1 MTAQKN
7 LINCKKNIIFTMKM
21 LLACLLGIMVFN
33 MVPPVHAA
41 ELKIKSVD
49 GVAQFPEGYEP
60 PRRNPVEDPFL
71 NPETTA
77 LILIDYQPE
86 ILQGVKSMEHEDL
99 VNNTLGMLKAASFF
113 KIPVILSHV
122 GVGSSGYK
130 PFLKELREVVP
141 DAKVIDRTNINAWED
156 EEFVAAVNA
165 LGRKKL
171 VMGGLWTDVCL
182 TYPAIEAT
190 RAGYQVFVPEDAVG
204 SVSKVSHDNGMKRMI
219 QAGVT
224 PISWNVFLA
233 EPSRDHIWQAKNDPT
248 GVLTNIYLKHL
259 FKMESWN

>member
-1 MTAQKN
+1 MTGQKRSIIHN
-7 LINCKKNIIFTMKM
+7 KNIFLMTKAVFLF
-21 LLACLLGIMVFN
+21 LLSFMVFN
-33 MVPPVHAA
+33 GMAPIQAT
-41 ELKIKSVD
+41 ELSIKSID
-49 GVAQFPEGYEP
+49 GVAQYPEGYQP

-86 ILQGVKSMEHEDL
+86 ILMGIKSMDQKDL
-99 VNNTLGMLKAASFF
+99 INNTMGMLKAAKFF

-130 PFLKELREVVP
+130 PFLKELREIVP
-141 DAKVIDRTNINAWED
+141 EAKVIDRTNINAWED
-156 EEFVAAVNA
+156 EEFVAAVKA

-182 TYPAIEAT
+182 TYPAIEAIQ
-190 RAGYQVFVPEDAVG
+190 AGYQVFVPEDVVG
-204 SVSKVSHDNGMKRMI
+204 SVSKISHDNGMRRMM

-233 EPSRDHIWQAKNDPT
+233 EPSRDHIWQATNDPK
-248 GVLTNIYLKHL
+248 GVLMNIYLKHL
-259 FKMESWN
+259 FKMDSWN